1 MGRAALD
8 AIRREELVAAAVET
22 VGRDGHEAATVARI
36 ARAADMSPGLVH
48 HYFADKGDLLAA
60 AYRATR
66 KPVAASYRRAIGVVR
81 AGAPVPPG
89 LRLMAAVEAHL
100 APSVLTPV
108 RAAAWAGF
116 TALTPY
122 RAAYARIRAAQRC
135 RQAVNL
141 RAALVPLAPSR
152 EEAAD
157 LAEAAAVALDG
168 LWLEAATREGGLYDG
183 EGEMLLESVLAPYYV
198 SVDPLAADA
207 IAADPLAS
215 GADPS

>member
-22 VGRDGHEAATVARI
+22 VGREGHEAATVARI

-48 HYFADKGDLLAA
+48 HYFADKADLLAA

-66 KPVAASYRRAIGVVR
+66 KPVAAAYRRALATGPN
-81 AGAPVPPG
+81 AGGRGTAVPPG

-100 APSVLTPV
+100 VPAVLTPV
-108 RAAAWAGF
+108 RAAAWCGF
-116 TALTPY
+116 TALIPY
-122 RAAYARIRAAQRC
+122 RPAYARIRAAQRC
-135 RQAVNL
+135 RQAANL
-141 RAALVPLAPSR
+141 RAALVHLAPSR

-168 LWLEAATREGGLYDG
+168 LWLEAATREGGLFPG
-183 EGEMLLESVLAPYYV
+183 EGEMMLESVLAPYY
-198 SVDPLAADA
+198 SST
-207 IAADPLAS
+207 DPLAS
-215 GADPS
+215 DPLASARDAP